1 MKFLTGLLSAACL
14 AAACSA
20 AELRPLP
27 WSERLNTASR
37 FDHNSS
43 GRLTISN
50 DAAEKA
56 VRFDVEFKPGTDFWC
71 YPGIRFGA
79 DESLADVEAI
89 RFDIKAVQPELKP
102 EWQTV
107 TVRVPETAA
116 DPAAVKSIRIG
127 ANPRSEKTTFYI
139 RNLEMLSSKPP
150 KGGFDAASTITV
162 HAPGSVFVQGEPLT
176 FSLKP
181 YAALPLRWKL
191 LGWNGEVL
199 RSGEWPGSGREELRL
214 PALPNGYY
222 QLAVESAET
231 PFPGVRSFA
240 VVPDP
245 ASRLRNPDTFFAID
259 SGQSWLGRPDPAN
272 PVYPGDAYELL
283 SELIRRGGIESVRTA
298 IDASPSGL
306 MQFLQ
311 AAFWLPELLTV
322 IGVWSAAGAC
332 RSRGAQIS
340 TGGLNC
346 LRTAAVFRII
356 FEALELTFLLIYLLF
371 YSAEDFFSFH
381 FVGEEY
387 VVFVM
392 AAGCALTIV
401 LQGCIIAALNS
412 ANEAAVKARATTLPP
427 MLLAVIVMAEAAM
440 QIIGLAMYWVA
451 PYLDYDIALQLYG
464 MFGYL
469 NGSVLL
475 HMFSLLFSAVS
486 GILFSVVTL
495 RSRREG
501 SAAMEAE

>member
-1 MKFLTGLLSAACL
+1 MFCPKCGAPNDTSARFCSTCGAAMPAQQPMQSTQPIPVVVQQVRPAPVQLVPAHPTAYTRALTGCGRSLPYLL
-14 AAACSA
+14 AAIA
-20 AELRPLP
+20 L
-27 WSERLNTASR
+27 TAV
-37 FDHNSS
+37 
-43 GRLTISN
+43 
-50 DAAEKA
+50 A
-56 VRFDVEFKPGTDFWC
+56 VLHLLD
-71 YPGIRFGA
+71 
-79 DESLADVEAI
+79 L
-89 RFDIKAVQPELKP
+89 
-102 EWQTV
+102 
-107 TVRVPETAA
+107 
-116 DPAAVKSIRIG
+116 
-127 ANPRSEKTTFYI
+127 
-139 RNLEMLSSKPP
+139 
-150 KGGFDAASTITV
+150 
-162 HAPGSVFVQGEPLT
+162 
-176 FSLKP
+176 
-181 YAALPLRWKL
+181 L
-191 LGWNGEVL
+191 LGI
-199 RSGEWPGSGREELRL
+199 S
-214 PALPNGYY
+214 
-222 QLAVESAET
+222 
-231 PFPGVRSFA
+231 
-240 VVPDP
+240 
-245 ASRLRNPDTFFAID
+245 
-259 SGQSWLGRPDPAN
+259 
-272 PVYPGDAYELL
+272 
-283 SELIRRGGIESVRTA
+283 GGIESVWAA

-322 IGVWSAAGAC
+322 IGVWSVAGAC

-392 AAGCALTIV
+392 AGGCALTIV

-440 QIIGLAMYWVA
+440 QIIGLAMYWGA

-469 NGSVLL
+469 NGNVLL
-475 HMFSLLFSAVS
+475 HMFSLLLSAVS

-495 RSRREG
+495 RYRREV

>member
-1 MKFLTGLLSAACL
+1 MFCPKCGAPNDTSARFCSTCG
-14 AAACSA
+14 AAMPTQQPMQSTQPVPVIVQQV
-20 AELRPLP
+20 RP
-27 WSERLNTASR
+27 
-37 FDHNSS
+37 
-43 GRLTISN
+43 
-50 DAAEKA
+50 
-56 VRFDVEFKPGTDFWC
+56 
-71 YPGIRFGA
+71 
-79 DESLADVEAI
+79 
-89 RFDIKAVQPELKP
+89 
-102 EWQTV
+102 
-107 TVRVPETAA
+107 
-116 DPAAVKSIRIG
+116 
-127 ANPRSEKTTFYI
+127 
-139 RNLEMLSSKPP
+139 
-150 KGGFDAASTITV
+150 
-162 HAPGSVFVQGEPLT
+162 APV
-176 FSLKP
+176 
-181 YAALPLRWKL
+181 
-191 LGWNGEVL
+191 
-199 RSGEWPGSGREELRL
+199 
-214 PALPNGYY
+214 
-222 QLAVESAET
+222 
-231 PFPGVRSFA
+231 
-240 VVPDP
+240 
-245 ASRLRNPDTFFAID
+245 
-259 SGQSWLGRPDPAN
+259 
-272 PVYPGDAYELL
+272 
-283 SELIRRGGIESVRTA
+283 
-298 IDASPSGL
+298 
-306 MQFLQ
+306 QFLQ

-332 RSRGAQIS
+332 RSRSAQIS

-381 FVGEEY
+381 FAGEEY

-392 AAGCALTIV
+392 AGGCALTIV

-412 ANEAAVKARATTLPP
+412 AKEAAVKARATTLPP

-495 RSRREG
+495 RYRREV

>member
-1 MKFLTGLLSAACL
+1 MLHLLDL
-14 AAACSA
+14 
-20 AELRPLP
+20 LLGI
-27 WSERLNTASR
+27 
-37 FDHNSS
+37 S
-43 GRLTISN
+43 G
-50 DAAEKA
+50 
-56 VRFDVEFKPGTDFWC
+56 
-71 YPGIRFGA
+71 GI
-79 DESLADVEAI
+79 
-89 RFDIKAVQPELKP
+89 
-102 EWQTV
+102 
-107 TVRVPETAA
+107 
-116 DPAAVKSIRIG
+116 
-127 ANPRSEKTTFYI
+127 
-139 RNLEMLSSKPP
+139 
-150 KGGFDAASTITV
+150 
-162 HAPGSVFVQGEPLT
+162 GSVR
-176 FSLKP
+176 
-181 YAALPLRWKL
+181 A
-191 LGWNGEVL
+191 
-199 RSGEWPGSGREELRL
+199 
-214 PALPNGYY
+214 
-222 QLAVESAET
+222 
-231 PFPGVRSFA
+231 
-240 VVPDP
+240 
-245 ASRLRNPDTFFAID
+245 
-259 SGQSWLGRPDPAN
+259 
-272 PVYPGDAYELL
+272 
-283 SELIRRGGIESVRTA
+283 A

-440 QIIGLAMYWVA
+440 QIIGLAMYWGA

-469 NGSVLL
+469 NGNVLL
-475 HMFSLLFSAVS
+475 HMFSLLLSAVS

-495 RSRREG
+495 RYRREV

>member
-1 MKFLTGLLSAACL
+1 MLHLLDL
-14 AAACSA
+14 
-20 AELRPLP
+20 
-27 WSERLNTASR
+27 
-37 FDHNSS
+37 
-43 GRLTISN
+43 
-50 DAAEKA
+50 
-56 VRFDVEFKPGTDFWC
+56 
-71 YPGIRFGA
+71 
-79 DESLADVEAI
+79 
-89 RFDIKAVQPELKP
+89 
-102 EWQTV
+102 
-107 TVRVPETAA
+107 
-116 DPAAVKSIRIG
+116 
-127 ANPRSEKTTFYI
+127 
-139 RNLEMLSSKPP
+139 
-150 KGGFDAASTITV
+150 
-162 HAPGSVFVQGEPLT
+162 
-176 FSLKP
+176 
-181 YAALPLRWKL
+181 L
-191 LGWNGEVL
+191 LGI
-199 RSGEWPGSGREELRL
+199 S
-214 PALPNGYY
+214 
-222 QLAVESAET
+222 
-231 PFPGVRSFA
+231 
-240 VVPDP
+240 
-245 ASRLRNPDTFFAID
+245 
-259 SGQSWLGRPDPAN
+259 
-272 PVYPGDAYELL
+272 
-283 SELIRRGGIESVRTA
+283 GGIESVRTA

-311 AAFWLPELLTV
+311 AAFWLPELLAV

-381 FVGEEY
+381 FVGDEY

-440 QIIGLAMYWVA
+440 QIIGLAMYWGA

-469 NGSVLL
+469 TGSVLL
-475 HMFSLLFSAVS
+475 HMLSLLFSAVS

-495 RSRREG
+495 RYRREV

>member
-1 MKFLTGLLSAACL
+1 MFCPKCGAPNDTSARFCSTCGAAMPAQQPMQSTQPVPVIVQQVRPAPVQLVPAHPTAYTRALTGCGRSLPYLLAAIALTVVGALHLLDLLFVISGGITGVLSA
-14 AAACSA
+14 
-20 AELRPLP
+20 
-27 WSERLNTASR
+27 
-37 FDHNSS
+37 
-43 GRLTISN
+43 I
-50 DAAEKA
+50 
-56 VRFDVEFKPGTDFWC
+56 
-71 YPGIRFGA
+71 
-79 DESLADVEAI
+79 DE
-89 RFDIKAVQPELKP
+89 
-102 EWQTV
+102 
-107 TVRVPETAA
+107 
-116 DPAAVKSIRIG
+116 
-127 ANPRSEKTTFYI
+127 
-139 RNLEMLSSKPP
+139 
-150 KGGFDAASTITV
+150 
-162 HAPGSVFVQGEPLT
+162 
-176 FSLKP
+176 
-181 YAALPLRWKL
+181 
-191 LGWNGEVL
+191 
-199 RSGEWPGSGREELRL
+199 
-214 PALPNGYY
+214 
-222 QLAVESAET
+222 
-231 PFPGVRSFA
+231 
-240 VVPDP
+240 
-245 ASRLRNPDTFFAID
+245 
-259 SGQSWLGRPDPAN
+259 
-272 PVYPGDAYELL
+272 
-283 SELIRRGGIESVRTA
+283 
-298 IDASPSGL
+298 SPSGL

-322 IGVWSAAGAC
+322 IGVWSVAGAC

-392 AAGCALTIV
+392 AGGCALTIV

-440 QIIGLAMYWVA
+440 QIIGLAMYWGA

-469 NGSVLL
+469 NGNVLL
-475 HMFSLLFSAVS
+475 HMFSLLLSAVS

-495 RSRREG
+495 RYRREV

>member
-1 MKFLTGLLSAACL
+1 
-14 AAACSA
+14 
-20 AELRPLP
+20 
-27 WSERLNTASR
+27 
-37 FDHNSS
+37 
-43 GRLTISN
+43 
-50 DAAEKA
+50 
-56 VRFDVEFKPGTDFWC
+56 
-71 YPGIRFGA
+71 
-79 DESLADVEAI
+79 
-89 RFDIKAVQPELKP
+89 
-102 EWQTV
+102 
-107 TVRVPETAA
+107 
-116 DPAAVKSIRIG
+116 
-127 ANPRSEKTTFYI
+127 
-139 RNLEMLSSKPP
+139 
-150 KGGFDAASTITV
+150 
-162 HAPGSVFVQGEPLT
+162 
-176 FSLKP
+176 
-181 YAALPLRWKL
+181 
-191 LGWNGEVL
+191 
-199 RSGEWPGSGREELRL
+199 
-214 PALPNGYY
+214 
-222 QLAVESAET
+222 
-231 PFPGVRSFA
+231 
-240 VVPDP
+240 
-245 ASRLRNPDTFFAID
+245 
-259 SGQSWLGRPDPAN
+259 
-272 PVYPGDAYELL
+272 
-283 SELIRRGGIESVRTA
+283 
-298 IDASPSGL
+298 

-381 FVGEEY
+381 FAGEEY

-392 AAGCALTIV
+392 AGGCALTIV

-440 QIIGLAMYWVA
+440 QIIGLAMYWGA

-469 NGSVLL
+469 TGSVLL
-475 HMFSLLFSAVS
+475 HMLSLLFSAVS

-495 RSRREG
+495 RYRREV

>member
-1 MKFLTGLLSAACL
+1 MC
-14 AAACSA
+14 
-20 AELRPLP
+20 
-27 WSERLNTASR
+27 
-37 FDHNSS
+37 
-43 GRLTISN
+43 
-50 DAAEKA
+50 
-56 VRFDVEFKPGTDFWC
+56 
-71 YPGIRFGA
+71 IR
-79 DESLADVEAI
+79 D
-89 RFDIKAVQPELKP
+89 
-102 EWQTV
+102 
-107 TVRVPETAA
+107 
-116 DPAAVKSIRIG
+116 RI
-127 ANPRSEKTTFYI
+127 
-139 RNLEMLSSKPP
+139 
-150 KGGFDAASTITV
+150 
-162 HAPGSVFVQGEPLT
+162 
-176 FSLKP
+176 
-181 YAALPLRWKL
+181 
-191 LGWNGEVL
+191 
-199 RSGEWPGSGREELRL
+199 
-214 PALPNGYY
+214 
-222 QLAVESAET
+222 
-231 PFPGVRSFA
+231 
-240 VVPDP
+240 
-245 ASRLRNPDTFFAID
+245 
-259 SGQSWLGRPDPAN
+259 
-272 PVYPGDAYELL
+272 
-283 SELIRRGGIESVRTA
+283 
-298 IDASPSGL
+298 
-306 MQFLQ
+306 QFLQ

-381 FVGEEY
+381 FVGEKY

-440 QIIGLAMYWVA
+440 QIIGLAMYWGA

-469 NGSVLL
+469 NGNVLL
-475 HMFSLLFSAVS
+475 HMFSLLLSAVS

-495 RSRREG
+495 RYRREV

>member
-1 MKFLTGLLSAACL
+1 MFCPKCGA
-14 AAACSA
+14 
-20 AELRPLP
+20 P
-27 WSERLNTASR
+27 
-37 FDHNSS
+37 
-43 GRLTISN
+43 N
-50 DAAEKA
+50 DASA
-56 VRFDVEFKPGTDFWC
+56 RFC
-71 YPGIRFGA
+71 
-79 DESLADVEAI
+79 
-89 RFDIKAVQPELKP
+89 
-102 EWQTV
+102 
-107 TVRVPETAA
+107 
-116 DPAAVKSIRIG
+116 
-127 ANPRSEKTTFYI
+127 
-139 RNLEMLSSKPP
+139 
-150 KGGFDAASTITV
+150 STC
-162 HAPGSVFVQGEPLT
+162 G
-176 FSLKP
+176 
-181 YAALPLRWKL
+181 AALPVQQPMQSTQPVPVIVQQVRPAPVQLVPAHPTAYTHALL
-191 LGWNGEVL
+191 LGI
-199 RSGEWPGSGREELRL
+199 S
-214 PALPNGYY
+214 
-222 QLAVESAET
+222 
-231 PFPGVRSFA
+231 
-240 VVPDP
+240 
-245 ASRLRNPDTFFAID
+245 
-259 SGQSWLGRPDPAN
+259 
-272 PVYPGDAYELL
+272 
-283 SELIRRGGIESVRTA
+283 GGIEGVRTA

-381 FVGEEY
+381 FVGDEY

-440 QIIGLAMYWVA
+440 QIIGLAMYWGA

-469 NGSVLL
+469 TGSVLL
-475 HMFSLLFSAVS
+475 HMLSLLFSAVS

-495 RSRREG
+495 RYRREV

>member
-1 MKFLTGLLSAACL
+1 MFCPKCGA
-14 AAACSA
+14 
-20 AELRPLP
+20 P
-27 WSERLNTASR
+27 
-37 FDHNSS
+37 
-43 GRLTISN
+43 N
-50 DAAEKA
+50 DASA
-56 VRFDVEFKPGTDFWC
+56 RFC
-71 YPGIRFGA
+71 
-79 DESLADVEAI
+79 
-89 RFDIKAVQPELKP
+89 
-102 EWQTV
+102 
-107 TVRVPETAA
+107 
-116 DPAAVKSIRIG
+116 
-127 ANPRSEKTTFYI
+127 
-139 RNLEMLSSKPP
+139 
-150 KGGFDAASTITV
+150 STC
-162 HAPGSVFVQGEPLT
+162 G
-176 FSLKP
+176 
-181 YAALPLRWKL
+181 AALPVQQPMHSTQPVPVIVQQVRPTPVQLVPAHPTAYTHALTGCGRSLSYLFAAIALTAVAVLHLLDLL
-191 LGWNGEVL
+191 LGI
-199 RSGEWPGSGREELRL
+199 S
-214 PALPNGYY
+214 
-222 QLAVESAET
+222 
-231 PFPGVRSFA
+231 
-240 VVPDP
+240 
-245 ASRLRNPDTFFAID
+245 
-259 SGQSWLGRPDPAN
+259 
-272 PVYPGDAYELL
+272 
-283 SELIRRGGIESVRTA
+283 GGIG
-298 IDASPSGL
+298 SGL

-440 QIIGLAMYWVA
+440 QIIGLAMYWGA

-469 NGSVLL
+469 NGNVLL
-475 HMFSLLFSAVS
+475 HMFSLLLSAVS

-495 RSRREG
+495 RYRREV

>member
-1 MKFLTGLLSAACL
+1 MFCPKCGAPNDTSARFCSTCGAAMPAQQPMQSTQPIPVVVQQVRPAPVQLVPAHPTAYTRALTGCGRSLPYLL
-14 AAACSA
+14 AAIA
-20 AELRPLP
+20 L
-27 WSERLNTASR
+27 TAV
-37 FDHNSS
+37 
-43 GRLTISN
+43 
-50 DAAEKA
+50 A
-56 VRFDVEFKPGTDFWC
+56 VLHLLD
-71 YPGIRFGA
+71 
-79 DESLADVEAI
+79 L
-89 RFDIKAVQPELKP
+89 
-102 EWQTV
+102 
-107 TVRVPETAA
+107 
-116 DPAAVKSIRIG
+116 
-127 ANPRSEKTTFYI
+127 
-139 RNLEMLSSKPP
+139 
-150 KGGFDAASTITV
+150 
-162 HAPGSVFVQGEPLT
+162 
-176 FSLKP
+176 
-181 YAALPLRWKL
+181 L
-191 LGWNGEVL
+191 LGI
-199 RSGEWPGSGREELRL
+199 S
-214 PALPNGYY
+214 
-222 QLAVESAET
+222 
-231 PFPGVRSFA
+231 
-240 VVPDP
+240 
-245 ASRLRNPDTFFAID
+245 
-259 SGQSWLGRPDPAN
+259 
-272 PVYPGDAYELL
+272 
-283 SELIRRGGIESVRTA
+283 GGIESVWAA

-322 IGVWSAAGAC
+322 IGVWSVAGAC

-356 FEALELTFLLIYLLF
+356 FEALVLTFLLIYLLF

-392 AAGCALTIV
+392 AGGCALTIV

-440 QIIGLAMYWVA
+440 QIIGLAMYWGA

-469 NGSVLL
+469 NGNVLL
-475 HMFSLLFSAVS
+475 HMFSLLLSAVS

-495 RSRREG
+495 RYRREV

>member
-1 MKFLTGLLSAACL
+1 MQLVPAHPTAYTRALTGCGRSLPYLL
-14 AAACSA
+14 AAIA
-20 AELRPLP
+20 L
-27 WSERLNTASR
+27 TAV
-37 FDHNSS
+37 
-43 GRLTISN
+43 
-50 DAAEKA
+50 A
-56 VRFDVEFKPGTDFWC
+56 VLHLLD
-71 YPGIRFGA
+71 
-79 DESLADVEAI
+79 L
-89 RFDIKAVQPELKP
+89 
-102 EWQTV
+102 
-107 TVRVPETAA
+107 
-116 DPAAVKSIRIG
+116 
-127 ANPRSEKTTFYI
+127 
-139 RNLEMLSSKPP
+139 
-150 KGGFDAASTITV
+150 
-162 HAPGSVFVQGEPLT
+162 
-176 FSLKP
+176 
-181 YAALPLRWKL
+181 L
-191 LGWNGEVL
+191 LGI
-199 RSGEWPGSGREELRL
+199 S
-214 PALPNGYY
+214 
-222 QLAVESAET
+222 
-231 PFPGVRSFA
+231 
-240 VVPDP
+240 
-245 ASRLRNPDTFFAID
+245 
-259 SGQSWLGRPDPAN
+259 
-272 PVYPGDAYELL
+272 
-283 SELIRRGGIESVRTA
+283 GGIESVWAA

-322 IGVWSAAGAC
+322 IGVWSVAGAC

-392 AAGCALTIV
+392 AGGCALTIV

-440 QIIGLAMYWVA
+440 QIIGLAMYWGA

-469 NGSVLL
+469 NGNVLL
-475 HMFSLLFSAVS
+475 HMFSLLLSAVS

-495 RSRREG
+495 RYRREV

>member
-1 MKFLTGLLSAACL
+1 MFCPKCGA
-14 AAACSA
+14 
-20 AELRPLP
+20 P
-27 WSERLNTASR
+27 
-37 FDHNSS
+37 
-43 GRLTISN
+43 N
-50 DAAEKA
+50 DASA
-56 VRFDVEFKPGTDFWC
+56 RFC
-71 YPGIRFGA
+71 
-79 DESLADVEAI
+79 
-89 RFDIKAVQPELKP
+89 
-102 EWQTV
+102 
-107 TVRVPETAA
+107 
-116 DPAAVKSIRIG
+116 
-127 ANPRSEKTTFYI
+127 
-139 RNLEMLSSKPP
+139 
-150 KGGFDAASTITV
+150 STC
-162 HAPGSVFVQGEPLT
+162 G
-176 FSLKP
+176 
-181 YAALPLRWKL
+181 AALPVQQPMQSTQPVPVIVQQVRPAPVQLVPAHPTAYTHALTGCGRSLSYLFAAIALTAVAVLDLL
-191 LGWNGEVL
+191 LGI
-199 RSGEWPGSGREELRL
+199 S
-214 PALPNGYY
+214 
-222 QLAVESAET
+222 
-231 PFPGVRSFA
+231 
-240 VVPDP
+240 
-245 ASRLRNPDTFFAID
+245 
-259 SGQSWLGRPDPAN
+259 
-272 PVYPGDAYELL
+272 
-283 SELIRRGGIESVRTA
+283 GGIGSVWTA

-381 FVGEEY
+381 FVGDEY

-392 AAGCALTIV
+392 AGGCALTIV

-440 QIIGLAMYWVA
+440 QIIGLAMYWGA
-451 PYLDYDIALQLYG
+451 PHLDYDIALQLYG

-475 HMFSLLFSAVS
+475 HMLSLLFSAVS

-495 RSRREG
+495 RYRREV

>member
-1 MKFLTGLLSAACL
+1 MQAEKHSCTACIDKAQPFRYTEGRIESRGIFHVLSEMR
-14 AAACSA
+14 SA
-20 AELRPLP
+20 ERHLRPFLLYLRR
-27 WSERLNTASR
+27 S
-37 FDHNSS
+37 
-43 GRLTISN
+43 
-50 DAAEKA
+50 DARTC
-56 VRFDVEFKPGTDFWC
+56 VR
-71 YPGIRFGA
+71 
-79 DESLADVEAI
+79 
-89 RFDIKAVQPELKP
+89 
-102 EWQTV
+102 
-107 TVRVPETAA
+107 
-116 DPAAVKSIRIG
+116 
-127 ANPRSEKTTFYI
+127 
-139 RNLEMLSSKPP
+139 
-150 KGGFDAASTITV
+150 
-162 HAPGSVFVQGEPLT
+162 
-176 FSLKP
+176 
-181 YAALPLRWKL
+181 PLRTQPVPVIVQQVRPGARAAYCLPIRRLYPCPDGLRPVAVLPVCRHCLNAVAVLHLLDLL
-191 LGWNGEVL
+191 LGI
-199 RSGEWPGSGREELRL
+199 S
-214 PALPNGYY
+214 
-222 QLAVESAET
+222 
-231 PFPGVRSFA
+231 
-240 VVPDP
+240 
-245 ASRLRNPDTFFAID
+245 
-259 SGQSWLGRPDPAN
+259 
-272 PVYPGDAYELL
+272 
-283 SELIRRGGIESVRTA
+283 GGIESVWAA

-381 FVGEEY
+381 FAGEEY

-392 AAGCALTIV
+392 AGGCALTIV

-495 RSRREG
+495 RYRREV